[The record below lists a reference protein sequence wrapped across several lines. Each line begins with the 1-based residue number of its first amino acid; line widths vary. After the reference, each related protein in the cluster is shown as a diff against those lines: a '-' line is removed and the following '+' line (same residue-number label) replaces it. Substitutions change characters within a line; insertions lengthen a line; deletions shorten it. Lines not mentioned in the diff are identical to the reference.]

1 MEIDSKMTQMLDLV
15 GKDLKA
21 AIITILSYVQGDLLV
36 MKCYKISAET
46 ETAKKKKIPEIKI
59 FQDKF
64 NRTEITVKNH

>member
-46 ETAKKKKIPEIKI
+46 ETAKKKKKYL
-59 FQDKF
+59 K
-64 NRTEITVKNH
+64 